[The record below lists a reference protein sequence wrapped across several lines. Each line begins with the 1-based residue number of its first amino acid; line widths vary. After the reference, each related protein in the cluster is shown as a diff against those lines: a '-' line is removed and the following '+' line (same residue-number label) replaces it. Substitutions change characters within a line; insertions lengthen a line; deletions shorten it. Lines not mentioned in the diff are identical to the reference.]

1 MTADLAGRAAIE
13 GVWGTLRRL
22 KEQWLL
28 VLFLSGAILWVRNTY
43 DEFAKLP
50 PLVRQQMTG
59 LAELQETVTRLEG
72 EVKRRLLGDR
82 TPVLEF
88 PGARHGVA
96 DGAPGTWTT
105 LSLRPVRRLRDD
117 CVPRGISAWMV
128 DHQGRLFSVVT
139 AMRSMP
145 LLRDETDLAFSV
157 LVPGAA
163 TAGRAKLLVQIV
175 LDCGTHRQ
183 VETVPWQQFR
193 VTPG

>member
-1 MTADLAGRAAIE
+1 MTADLAGRAALE
-13 GVWGTLRRL
+13 GVWGTLKRL

-28 VLFLSGAILWVRNTY
+28 VLFLSGAVFWVRDTY

-72 EVKRRLLGDR
+72 EVKRRLTGDR
-82 TPVLEF
+82 SPVLVF
-88 PGARHGVA
+88 PGTQHGVA
-96 DGAPGTWTT
+96 DAAAGAWTT

-117 CVPRGISAWMV
+117 CVPRGIDAWMV
-128 DHQGRLFSVVT
+128 DHRGRWFSVET

-145 LLRDETDLAFSV
+145 LLRDETDLAFGV
-157 LVPGAA
+157 LVPAA
-163 TAGRAKLLVQIV
+163 TAAGRAKLLVQIV
-175 LDCGTHRQ
+175 FECTAHRQ

-193 VTPG
+193 VVPG